1 MVAPSRVHPLTF
13 FGRAPRGTTNTD
25 LCKELV
31 KRFAQTDLR
40 AVQDFGAGRFETVFR
55 NKPMVDRFLADRV
68 LKAKETEIKFEYRG
82 VRTKIVRVLGY
93 PCQDGEQALIQ
104 ELGAYG
110 KVLGVQHESV
120 KDFALVPSGI
130 LRVRMEMNCPVPNL
144 LKVDGR
150 FAQCE
155 YEAPVS
161 PAPSEPASE
170 GGGEGNSEQLF
181 TLVTNKRS
189 RRKRSLKTTR
199 KPSPVPE
206 SSDSDSE
213 SGGSGGVPER
223 KRTAVT
229 ESDEDSS
236 ATIVDGAS
244 SSGELKA
251 LCPMCGSSMC
261 ECSLLSDMSYPSTGD
276 SPVKTEG
283 PSVDS

>member
-1 MVAPSRVHPLTF
+1 MAATEGKGGASAEAASTTTDTTGGEAEKPTAPPPPALPGAVEEAAEKREGAS
-13 FGRAPRGTTNTD
+13 
-25 LCKELV
+25 ELV
-31 KRFAQTDLR
+31 EVTLSSPA
-40 AVQDFGAGRFETVFR
+40 
-55 NKPMVDRFLADRV
+55 
-68 LKAKETEIKFEYRG
+68 
-82 VRTKIVRVLGY
+82 
-93 PCQDGEQALIQ
+93 
-104 ELGAYG
+104 
-110 KVLGVQHESV
+110 
-120 KDFALVPSGI
+120 
-130 LRVRMEMNCPVPNL
+130 
-144 LKVDGR
+144 
-150 FAQCE
+150 
-155 YEAPVS
+155 APAS
-161 PAPSEPASE
+161 PAPSEPAPSEHASE

-189 RRKRSLKTTR
+189 RRKRGLKTTR

-236 ATIVDGAS
+236 ATVVDGAS

>member
-1 MVAPSRVHPLTF
+1 MSP
-13 FGRAPRGTTNTD
+13 
-25 LCKELV
+25 
-31 KRFAQTDLR
+31 
-40 AVQDFGAGRFETVFR
+40 
-55 NKPMVDRFLADRV
+55 
-68 LKAKETEIKFEYRG
+68 
-82 VRTKIVRVLGY
+82 
-93 PCQDGEQALIQ
+93 
-104 ELGAYG
+104 
-110 KVLGVQHESV
+110 V

-155 YEAPVS
+155 YEGVVRLCRRCNLAGHHADACTTPRCARCAEFGHAECDAACKRCGGDHAVSACRARTYSSVTARPTMAATEGKGSASAEAASTTTDTTGGEAEKPTAP
-161 PAPSEPASE
+161 PALPGAVEEAAE
-170 GGGEGNSEQLF
+170 KGEGNSEQLF

-189 RRKRSLKTTR
+189 RRKRGLKTTR

-236 ATIVDGAS
+236 ATVVEGAS